1 MFLTALLS
9 FAKWRHVSSAGKDLV
24 YSEVVCCGHFLNRPS
39 RLRVTDCPALT
50 KRIVFKQDLWQAKPY
65 KLLLYQVTNP
75 VSPLSS
81 LTLHAVVVVSKLG
94 TGPSRID

>member
-1 MFLTALLS
+1 M
-9 FAKWRHVSSAGKDLV
+9 
-24 YSEVVCCGHFLNRPS
+24 VCPGHFHKRPS
-39 RLRVTDCPALT
+39 GLRVTDCPALS

-81 LTLHAVVVVSKLG
+81 LRLHIVVVFFKKQELDCQG
-94 TGPSRID
+94 LAET